1 MQKYLFNNFLGK
13 GIMNKELVNRLTL
26 FMLEGVKLTEEEKIE
41 AIQKVLLSS
50 NIKNLR
56 QNKKLKY
63 FRIFIVYSF

>member
-41 AIQKVLLSS
+41 AIQKVCSVQIS
-50 NIKNLR
+50 KIFVKIKN
-56 QNKKLKY
+56 
-63 FRIFIVYSF
+63 